1 MRGNDDR
8 IAGLK
13 TDEAFEDSRG
23 CRICRRDNSGD
34 QTDRLGNLLDAVYR
48 ILLDHTACLCV
59 TVCIVNVLCCIVVL
73 DDLVLDQAHAGL
85 FDCHLCKRNPGLV
98 SRRSSCFEDLV
109 DLLL

>member
-13 TDEAFEDSRG
+13 ANQSFENSGG
-23 CRICRRDNSGD
+23 CRVRGRDDRRDE
-34 QTDRLGNLLDAVYR
+34 TDRLGDLLDAVYR
-48 ILLDHTACLCV
+48 IFLDHTACLCV
-59 TVCIVNVLCCIVVL
+59 TVSIVNVLCCIVVL

-85 FDCHLCKRNPGLV
+85 FDCHLCKRDPRLV
-98 SRRSSCFEDLV
+98 SCGSGSFEDLV